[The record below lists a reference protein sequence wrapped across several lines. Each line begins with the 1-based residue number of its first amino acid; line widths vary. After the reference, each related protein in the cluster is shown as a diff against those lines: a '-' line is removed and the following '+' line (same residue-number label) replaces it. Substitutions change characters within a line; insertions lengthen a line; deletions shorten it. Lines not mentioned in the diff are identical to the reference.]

1 MAGTAEAAHA
11 NDVAGGFT
19 AEACQAQ
26 SNEEGNAEEAPVKF
40 VLVAL
45 AALLFVAILTA
56 VEWLGDRQQ
65 LRDTAAQRRAGRE
78 RFRDKKERQ

>member
-11 NDVAGGFT
+11 NAVAGGFT
-19 AEACQAQ
+19 AEACYAQ
-26 SNEEGNAEEAPVKF
+26 INEEGKAEEAPVKSI
-40 VLVAL
+40 LIAL

-65 LRDTAAQRRAGRE
+65 LRDTAAQQREGRE
-78 RFRDKKERQ
+78 RFPDKEERQ

>member
-11 NDVAGGFT
+11 NAVVGGFT
-19 AEACQAQ
+19 AEACHTQ
-26 SNEEGNAEEAPVKF
+26 SNEEGKAEEAPVKF

>member
-11 NDVAGGFT
+11 NAVAGGFT
-19 AEACQAQ
+19 AEACQTQ
-26 SNEEGNAEEAPVKF
+26 SNEEGKAEEAPVKF

-56 VEWLGDRQQ
+56 VEWLGDRQR
-65 LRDTAAQRRAGRE
+65 LRDAAAQQREGRE
-78 RFRDKKERQ
+78 RFRDKEDR